1 MVGQSKLHVS
11 AEVSYEMSTGLRTDC
26 NPACGYTVS
35 FFFLMS
41 TVKLYTLAQD
51 SHISLYAAHVMCS
64 YHTHNLGVWEAGG
77 GGLKIRNPPACTC
90 ESLQAASFI

>member
-1 MVGQSKLHVS
+1 
-11 AEVSYEMSTGLRTDC
+11 
-26 NPACGYTVS
+26 
-35 FFFLMS
+35 MS

-77 GGLKIRNPPACTC
+77 GGLKI
-90 ESLQAASFI
+90 